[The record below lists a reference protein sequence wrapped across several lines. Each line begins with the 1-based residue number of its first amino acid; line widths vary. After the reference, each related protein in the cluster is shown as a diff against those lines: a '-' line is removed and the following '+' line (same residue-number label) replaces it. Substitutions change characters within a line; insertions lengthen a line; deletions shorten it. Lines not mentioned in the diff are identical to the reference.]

1 MQQSG
6 ETSSSGKKR
15 ASLLPN
21 KDEQLAL
28 RETESLMRSNLI
40 RLQVEE
46 MLVEVQSKPRSKRL
60 ETAFQ
65 EIKRSLPSLPAIDV
79 DSEWLVSNGLKAIEL
94 ENRHTRPVSLRFSAP
109 HTVERVGSYD
119 LGLTT
124 APYLNMDVCVLMPE
138 QCFEQ
143 RDILNHVYFDK
154 RKLFLAVVLAHLTE
168 HNPLPGSKPLLS
180 FFKGDSRK
188 PIILLADEGRGYSI
202 RVLFAVSVPILTI
215 PMVK

>member
-1 MQQSG
+1 MQQPS
-6 ETSSSGKKR
+6 ETSSSGKR
-15 ASLLPN
+15 ASLLPS

-40 RLQVEE
+40 KLQVEE
-46 MLVEVQSKPRSKRL
+46 MLVEVRSKPRSKRL

-65 EIKRSLPSLPAIDV
+65 EIKRSLPSLPAVDV
-79 DSEWLVSNGLKAIEL
+79 DSDWLVSKGLNSIEL

-109 HTVERVGSYD
+109 QTVEKVGSYD

-154 RKLFLAVVLAHLTE
+154 RKLYLAVVLTHLME
-168 HNPLPGSKPLLS
+168 HNPLPGSKVQLS

-188 PIILLADEGRGYSI
+188 PIIVIVDEMRGYSI
-202 RVLFAVSVPILTI
+202 RIIFAVSMPICDDDLDE
-215 PMVK
+215 